1 MLDERCNPADELGNP
16 VVQLHAPVDDCGSEH
31 RAEQDADGPADDV
44 EQCAFPRGFRIGQ
57 GLSGEDGGAGF
68 FVDVDDVGHLL
79 SLSPGGMIEVVPA
92 TR

>member
-1 MLDERCNPADELGNP
+1 MVLDEARYPAA
-16 VVQLHAPVDDCGSEH
+16 QLDAPVDDCGSEH

-57 GLSGEDGGAGF
+57 GLAGENRGAGF
-68 FVDVDDVGHLL
+68 LVDVDDVGHLL

>member
-1 MLDERCNPADELGNP
+1 M
-16 VVQLHAPVDDCGSEH
+16 VQLHAGEDDCGSEH
-31 RAEQDADGPADDV
+31 RAEQDAGGSADDLG
-44 EQCAFPRGFRIGQ
+44 QSAFPLGFRIRQ
-57 GLSGEDGGAGF
+57 GLSGENRGAGF

>member
-1 MLDERCNPADELGNP
+1 M
-16 VVQLHAPVDDCGSEH
+16 VQLHAGEDDCGPEH
-31 RAEQDADGPADDV
+31 RAEQDANCPADDV
-44 EQCAFPRGFRIGQ
+44 HQCALPRGFRIGQ
-57 GLSGEDGGAGF
+57 GLAGEDGGAGF